1 VTAVLQL
8 QYVSFKLVIG
18 WLRCFKLF
26 FVNRRRNFMNTFFL
40 KIPFFLFVIQKPK
53 VRYVSLKSVTF
64 YKLNK
69 VDIILGIYKTRK
81 VLLYGFVVPF
91 SKIQNPGNITIV
103 AFGKMVVGQIVGAGV
118 VVEEIGG
125 LAEVL

>member
-1 VTAVLQL
+1 VAVVLQL

-26 FVNRRRNFMNTFFL
+26 FVNRRRNFTNTFFL

-53 VRYVSLKSVTF
+53 VRYVP
-64 YKLNK
+64 
-69 VDIILGIYKTRK
+69 KTRK

>member
-1 VTAVLQL
+1 
-8 QYVSFKLVIG
+8 
-18 WLRCFKLF
+18 
-26 FVNRRRNFMNTFFL
+26 MNTFFL

-69 VDIILGIYKTRK
+69 VAIILGIYKTRK

>member
-1 VTAVLQL
+1 MFPLK
-8 QYVSFKLVIG
+8 VS
-18 WLRCFKLF
+18 
-26 FVNRRRNFMNTFFL
+26 
-40 KIPFFLFVIQKPK
+40 
-53 VRYVSLKSVTF
+53 SF
-64 YKLNK
+64 YKINK

-91 SKIQNPGNITIV
+91 SKIQSPGNITFV